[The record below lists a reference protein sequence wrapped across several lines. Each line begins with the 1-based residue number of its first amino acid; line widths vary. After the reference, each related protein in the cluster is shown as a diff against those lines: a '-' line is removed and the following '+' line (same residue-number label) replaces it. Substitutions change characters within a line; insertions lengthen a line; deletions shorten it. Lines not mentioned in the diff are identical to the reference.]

1 MIQEVIVD
9 SVSLL
14 LYISELFALSVAPHS
29 ESGCE
34 IPSVL
39 LPSLAGGGVALLCVF
54 LAIRANHTAA
64 CKSLSVQLR
73 QVSSWSSRFIT
84 GSEAILQLK

>member
-1 MIQEVIVD
+1 MDVVP
-9 SVSLL
+9 
-14 LYISELFALSVAPHS
+14 YN

-39 LPSLAGGGVALLCVF
+39 LPSLAGSEASLLCVF
-54 LAIRANHTAA
+54 LAIEANHTAA

-73 QVSSWSSRFIT
+73 QVSQEQPVCHRKQSASARAEEMDGSRGYT
-84 GSEAILQLK
+84 A